1 MTRKQTLGLLVMG
14 LALLFPAT
22 QAKAGEAIEALKGAW
37 TAETFDGEA
46 PPQGMTMVMTFV
58 DDATLRMEVT
68 FGGET
73 EKEEIKYT
81 ATEDGNITIFPEPEE
96 KPEGEKATWQVKADK
111 KLYIKTAEGETLV
124 FSRKAG

>member
-1 MTRKQTLGLLVMG
+1 MKPKQTLGLLALC
-14 LALLFPAT
+14 LALWVPAT
-22 QAKAGEAIEALKGAW
+22 KATAGEAIEALKGSW

-46 PPQGMTMVMTFV
+46 PPAGMTMVMTFV

-68 FGGET
+68 FNGET

-81 ATEDGNITIFPEPEE
+81 ATENGDITIFPDPEE
-96 KPEGEKATWQVKADK
+96 NPAGEKATWEVKADK